1 MKLQSL
7 RIEQLRQ
14 FRYSI
19 ALNDLQPGIN
29 LIHGPNESG
38 KSTLV
43 RAIRAAFF
51 ERYRSSAVE
60 DLRPWGDSGAAPT
73 VELSF
78 EHGQQR
84 WQLTKQFLQR
94 KRCDLQIES
103 DSFSGE
109 EAEEKLANLL
119 GYQFA
124 GKGASKA
131 EHWGIPGLL
140 WVEQGTGQDIELA
153 VGNASDH
160 LQSALNSLVGEVAS
174 SGGDEVIQSVEQQRA
189 VLLTATGKPR
199 GDYAQLDRD
208 RQQLDARLAELDERI
223 ERYQSLVDRLGNLR
237 EGHDQAERERPWDE
251 ARDNLTQAEI
261 RFREIETLQQ
271 QQQRDSEGLNSI
283 QQKLDLLMRNRN
295 QFQDQRRKLDQ
306 REGDYQGAER
316 ALQQEQAQTSV
327 LNTAVEDA
335 RKLYEAAK
343 QAVDK
348 ARLHDQH
355 QRLHRDL
362 TQLEGD
368 LELLEANLAK
378 ATDHQTQLDQA
389 RQAKQQNLIDKAGVQ
404 QLQQTQRALEEE
416 TIRSESIA
424 TRLNWQLEPGKILQL
439 NGSTVEGQGTERLLD
454 DSNLVI
460 PGIGTL
466 GITPGGEDLG
476 RVRRQIERLEK
487 DLRDQFARLGVES
500 AAEAEARLGRY
511 QEASAQFERLDELLK
526 SFAPS
531 GIGRLKIRQIEVS
544 AELANRLKAWQAVP
558 EPKPGADEIPK
569 PLPAA
574 EADLATAEQRLG
586 DSEQAFR
593 RHETQI
599 LKASHACESA
609 KREWE
614 QLKAEL
620 TSPERQKQQ
629 NELDRNITE
638 AKKRQQALEITV
650 AQRKASIDEARP
662 ELLQQDIIRLKATIE
677 QLEKTHNGRT
687 LEIHELRGRLEAWG
701 AEGLEEQRNEQA
713 VELEHV
719 NRRYNELH
727 RRARALDLLLN
738 LLQTKR
744 QALTKRLQ
752 APLQKHLDHYLSV
765 LFPHAR
771 LEVNEQL
778 IPGTFTRGSELG
790 QVTELSFG
798 AREQMGL
805 ISRLAYA
812 DLLQEAGRPTLII
825 LDDTL
830 VHSDSTRLVGMKR
843 ILFDAS
849 QRHQILLFTCHPDN
863 WRDLGVEAR
872 DLEAL
877 KAKAATPTAPGQE

>member
-1 MKLQSL
+1 MKLQ
-7 RIEQLRQ
+7 RVCIEQLRQ
-14 FRYSI
+14 FKTS
-19 ALNDLQPGIN
+19 LTLDNLQPGIN

-60 DLRPWGDSGAAPT
+60 DLRPWGDSVAAPT

-84 WQLTKQFLQR
+84 WQLTTQFLQR
-94 KRCDLQIES
+94 KRCDLQVGS

-174 SGGDEVIQSVEQQRA
+174 SGGDEVIQAVEQQRA
-189 VLLTATGKPR
+189 ELLTATGKPR

-208 RQQLDARLAELDERI
+208 RQQLNVRLAELDERI

-237 EGHDQAERERPWDE
+237 EDHDQAERERPWDE
-251 ARDNLTQAEI
+251 ARDNLEQAET

-271 QQQRDSEGLNSI
+271 QQQSDMEGLNSL
-283 QQKLDLLMRNRN
+283 QQKLDLLMRNKE
-295 QFQDQRRKLDQ
+295 QFQDQRRRLDQ
-306 REGDYQGAER
+306 READYQRAER
-316 ALQQEQAQTSV
+316 AFQHEQARAPV
-327 LNTAVEDA
+327 LNTAFEDA
-335 RKLYEAAK
+335 RKHYESAK
-343 QAVDK
+343 QGVHK
-348 ARLHDQH
+348 ARLHDQR
-355 QRLHRDL
+355 QRLQRDL
-362 TQLEGD
+362 AQLEND
-368 LELLEANLAK
+368 IKRLEANLAK
-378 ATDHQTQLDQA
+378 ANDNQLQLDEA
-389 RQAKQQNLIDKAGVQ
+389 RQVKQQNLIDKAGVQ
-404 QLQQTQRALEEE
+404 KLQKTQRALEEE
-416 TIRSESIA
+416 TIRSEGIA
-424 TRLNWQLEPGKILQL
+424 TRISWRLEPGKTLQL
-439 NGSTVEGQGTERLLD
+439 NDKTVDGQGTEKLLD
-454 DSNLVI
+454 DSTLEI
-460 PGIGTL
+460 PGVGTL

-476 RVRRQIERLEK
+476 RVRRQIEHHSK
-487 DLRDQFARLGVES
+487 DRQDQLTSLGVDS
-500 AAEAEARLGRY
+500 LAVAEARLARY
-511 QEASAQFERLDELLK
+511 QEASAQVERLDELLK
-526 SFAPS
+526 SVAPN
-531 GIGRLKIRQIEVS
+531 GIERLRSRQAEVS
-544 AELANRLKAWQAVP
+544 AELAERRKDLQPMAEP
-558 EPKPGADEIPK
+558 ESDEAPKN
-569 PLPAA
+569 LPAA
-574 EADLATAEQRLG
+574 EAGLATADQRLNEA
-586 DSEQAFR
+586 EQAFR
-593 RHETQI
+593 QHQTRI
-599 LKASHACESA
+599 LKVGYACESA
-609 KREWE
+609 NREWE

-629 NELDRNITE
+629 DELDRNITDE
-638 AKKRQQALEITV
+638 KKNQQALEITM

-677 QLEKTHNGRT
+677 QLAKAHNGRA

-701 AEGLEEQRNEQA
+701 AEGLEEQRSEQA
-713 VELEHV
+713 ATLEHM

-738 LLQTKR
+738 LLQTRR

-778 IPGTFTRGSELG
+778 MPGTFTRGKELG

-877 KAKAATPTAPGQE
+877 KAQAARPTVPGQE

>member
-1 MKLQSL
+1 MKLQRV

-14 FRYSI
+14 FKTSLTL
-19 ALNDLQPGIN
+19 ANLQPGIN

-73 VELSF
+73 VALAF
-78 EHGQQR
+78 EHGQQQ

-94 KRCDLQIES
+94 KRCDLQIGSES
-103 DSFSGE
+103 LSGE
-109 EAEEKLANLL
+109 EAEEKLADLL

-124 GKGASKA
+124 KKGASKA

-140 WVEQGTGQDIELA
+140 WVEQGTGQDLELA

-189 VLLTATGKPR
+189 ELLTATGKPR

-208 RQQLDARLAELDERI
+208 RQQLDVRLAELDERI
-223 ERYQSLVDRLGNLR
+223 ERYRSLVDRLGTLR
-237 EGHDQAERERPWDE
+237 QSHDQAERERPWDE
-251 ARDNLTQAEI
+251 ARDNLKGAEN

-271 QQQRDSEGLNSI
+271 QQQSDSEALNSI
-283 QQKLDLLMRNRN
+283 QQKFDLLMRNRD
-295 QFQDQRRKLDQ
+295 QFQDQRSKLDQ
-306 REGDYQGAER
+306 REGDYQSAER
-316 ALQQEQAQTSV
+316 ALQQEQAQTPV

-343 QAVDK
+343 QVVDK
-348 ARLHDQH
+348 ARLHDQR
-355 QRLHRDL
+355 QRLHREL
-362 TQLEGD
+362 IQLEGD

-378 ATDHQTQLDQA
+378 ATDHQRQLDQA
-389 RQAKQQNLIDKAGVQ
+389 RQAKQQNLIDKTGAQ
-404 QLQQTQRALEEE
+404 QLQQTQRALEEQ

-424 TRLNWQLEPGKILQL
+424 TRLSWQLEPGKILLL
-439 NGSTVEGQGTERLLD
+439 NGRSVEGQGTERLLD
-454 DSNLVI
+454 DSNLAI

-476 RVRRQIERLEK
+476 RVRRKIERLEK
-487 DLRDQFARLGVES
+487 DLRDQLARLGVES

-531 GIGRLKIRQIEVS
+531 GIDRLKIRQTEVS
-544 AELANRLKAWQAVP
+544 AERANRLKAWQDVP
-558 EPKPGADEIPK
+558 EPGADETPK

-574 EADLATAEQRLG
+574 EADLVTAEQRLG
-586 DSEQAFR
+586 DAEQAFR

-620 TSPERQKQQ
+620 TSPERQQQ
-629 NELDRNITE
+629 QDELDRNITE
-638 AKKRQQALEITV
+638 EKRRQQALEITV

-677 QLEKTHNGRT
+677 QLAKAHNGRA

-701 AEGLEEQRNEQA
+701 AEGLEEQRSEQTA
-713 VELEHV
+713 ALEHV
-719 NRRYNELH
+719 NRRYHELH
-727 RRARALDLLLN
+727 RRAQALDLLLN

-863 WRDLGVEAR
+863 WQDLGVEAR

-877 KAKAATPTAPGQE
+877 KAMAATPSAPGQE